1 MLRSTRSTKRIIHWL
16 CRKKIIKQQDMD
28 VYAYGIQNLLIFLFN
43 LFSFMVIGAIF
54 HTIMYT
60 VVFILFYSVL
70 RIYAGGYHASTAMRC
85 YFISNVIVLMF
96 IILFK
101 NLPIN
106 NVVSCISAFCCYTYI
121 FMFAPVDTQ
130 NKHLDQL
137 EKKCYGKRAR
147 IVLSIE
153 LLVQQ
158 FSLWTG
164 QQKLS
169 TTIMFSLCAVC
180 IMMLIGQGKNRYNHR
195 KPV

>member
-1 MLRSTRSTKRIIHWL
+1 MFARSTKRIIHWL

-28 VYAYGIQNLLIFLFN
+28 VYGIQNLLIFLFN

-60 VVFILFYSVL
+60 AVFILFYSVL

-85 YFISNVIVLMF
+85 YFISNIIVLIF

>member
-1 MLRSTRSTKRIIHWL
+1 MFARSTKRIIHWL

-85 YFISNVIVLMF
+85 YFISNIIVLIF

-106 NVVSCISAFCCYTYI
+106 NAVSCISAFC
-121 FMFAPVDTQ
+121 
-130 NKHLDQL
+130 
-137 EKKCYGKRAR
+137 
-147 IVLSIE
+147 
-153 LLVQQ
+153 
-158 FSLWTG
+158 WTG

-169 TTIMFSLCAVC
+169 TTIVFSLCAVC
-180 IMMLIGQGKNRYNHR
+180 IMMLIGQGKNRYNHC

>member
-1 MLRSTRSTKRIIHWL
+1 
-16 CRKKIIKQQDMD
+16 MD

-106 NVVSCISAFCCYTYI
+106 NVVKIGRASCRER
-121 FMFAPVDTQ
+121 V
-130 NKHLDQL
+130 
-137 EKKCYGKRAR
+137 
-147 IVLSIE
+147 
-153 LLVQQ
+153 
-158 FSLWTG
+158 
-164 QQKLS
+164 
-169 TTIMFSLCAVC
+169 
-180 IMMLIGQGKNRYNHR
+180 
-195 KPV
+195 

>member
-1 MLRSTRSTKRIIHWL
+1 MFARSTKRIIHWL

-96 IILFK
+96 IILQILK
-101 NLPIN
+101 IN
-106 NVVSCISAFCCYTYI
+106 TQTNQKRNVMERELELFCLQNCQYSSSRFGLDDKSFQLQLCFHFVQCVS
-121 FMFAPVDTQ
+121 
-130 NKHLDQL
+130 
-137 EKKCYGKRAR
+137 
-147 IVLSIE
+147 
-153 LLVQQ
+153 
-158 FSLWTG
+158 
-164 QQKLS
+164 
-169 TTIMFSLCAVC
+169 
-180 IMMLIGQGKNRYNHR
+180 
-195 KPV
+195 

>member
-1 MLRSTRSTKRIIHWL
+1 MFARSTKRIIHWL

-43 LFSFMVIGAIF
+43 LFSFMVIGQ
-54 HTIMYT
+54 
-60 VVFILFYSVL
+60 
-70 RIYAGGYHASTAMRC
+70 YAASKGMSIS
-85 YFISNVIVLMF
+85 YFISNFIVLMF

-101 NLPIN
+101 NLPTN

>member
-1 MLRSTRSTKRIIHWL
+1 MFARSTKRIIHWL

-85 YFISNVIVLMF
+85 YFISNFIVLMF

-101 NLPIN
+101 NLPTN
-106 NVVSCISAFCCYTYI
+106 NVVSCISAFCL
-121 FMFAPVDTQ
+121 P
-130 NKHLDQL
+130 
-137 EKKCYGKRAR
+137 
-147 IVLSIE
+147 LSI
-153 LLVQQ
+153 
-158 FSLWTG
+158 
-164 QQKLS
+164 
-169 TTIMFSLCAVC
+169 
-180 IMMLIGQGKNRYNHR
+180 KN
-195 KPV
+195 

>member
-1 MLRSTRSTKRIIHWL
+1 
-16 CRKKIIKQQDMD
+16 MD

-85 YFISNVIVLMF
+85 YFISNIIVLIF

-106 NVVSCISAFCCYTYI
+106 NAVSCISAFCCYTYI

-169 TTIMFSLCAVC
+169 TTIVFSLCAVC
-180 IMMLIGQGKNRYNHR
+180 IMMLIGQGKNRYNHC

>member
-1 MLRSTRSTKRIIHWL
+1 
-16 CRKKIIKQQDMD
+16 
-28 VYAYGIQNLLIFLFN
+28 
-43 LFSFMVIGAIF
+43 
-54 HTIMYT
+54 
-60 VVFILFYSVL
+60 
-70 RIYAGGYHASTAMRC
+70 
-85 YFISNVIVLMF
+85 
-96 IILFK
+96 
-101 NLPIN
+101 
-106 NVVSCISAFCCYTYI
+106 
-121 FMFAPVDTQ
+121 MFAPVDTQ

-137 EKKCYGKRAR
+137 EKKCYGKRTR